1 MKKFKEH
8 GAYVLLGAAL
18 VLASA
23 CSKDGAY
30 DDLTKSDGIYLTIGL
45 SDEGFTL
52 PLGSTDK
59 IFLTEMIDSLDSES
73 IHIDE
78 DGQYYVGISGDMG
91 STDFSIRDIKLD
103 MDPEIESREFSL
115 FLDYNWGPLQPI
127 LDSRNEGDPLDD
139 LSVLGHKIISD
150 NIWAGTGVEKTEFVI
165 SARNVDR
172 ALKDLYTATFRED
185 SKATLSLTLNNLP
198 CASEE
203 YTITLHDVCVVLPSY
218 VNLSHGV
225 SKVPYPT
232 DSIKDLGE
240 NGTITLTKPAGA
252 TSVSWTSHEFIING
266 LHMPEDAPQPVI
278 NGRIDRIDTLI
289 LIATT
294 EISSMAVSAT
304 DLKVGPKNAE
314 GHRTAVFK
322 NPVQV
327 NTSLDVLS
335 CHLASVDGRFDP
347 YIAPAQSTVYFEIS
361 DNLNFLKDDDVVL
374 DVANPT
380 FHIHMDNP
388 CKAKL
393 IAQMSVEADNGRSA
407 EFKDVIIRP
416 TENNILDLWFSAL
429 DDDPAHDR
437 YACPTLNKLIQP
449 FPNSFDV
456 KLEAN
461 VDTVGHY
468 LLEVGKREDI
478 TGDYEVRIP
487 FLFNAI
493 DLTYDE
499 EIEDVFD
506 DDMSDYVST
515 IQDVTMSFSVIN
527 AIPLNLAL
535 TIDGRDKNGNEDP
548 SLVKCTPT
556 TIAAGSLANPVT
568 SRVATKVSIP
578 DVSAV
583 KDLIVRVR
591 VHGEGCDLNGHQYVK
606 FEDMKMT
613 LRDLT
618 IDCNEK

>member
-1 MKKFKEH
+1 
-8 GAYVLLGAAL
+8 
-18 VLASA
+18 
-23 CSKDGAY
+23 
-30 DDLTKSDGIYLTIGL
+30 
-45 SDEGFTL
+45 
-52 PLGSTDK
+52 
-59 IFLTEMIDSLDSES
+59 
-73 IHIDE
+73 
-78 DGQYYVGISGDMG
+78 
-91 STDFSIRDIKLD
+91 
-103 MDPEIESREFSL
+103 
-115 FLDYNWGPLQPI
+115 
-127 LDSRNEGDPLDD
+127 
-139 LSVLGHKIISD
+139 
-150 NIWAGTGVEKTEFVI
+150 
-165 SARNVDR
+165 
-172 ALKDLYTATFRED
+172 
-185 SKATLSLTLNNLP
+185 
-198 CASEE
+198 
-203 YTITLHDVCVVLPSY
+203 
-218 VNLSHGV
+218 
-225 SKVPYPT
+225 
-232 DSIKDLGE
+232 
-240 NGTITLTKPAGA
+240 
-252 TSVSWTSHEFIING
+252 
-266 LHMPEDAPQPVI
+266 
-278 NGRIDRIDTLI
+278 
-289 LIATT
+289 
-294 EISSMAVSAT
+294 
-304 DLKVGPKNAE
+304 
-314 GHRTAVFK
+314 
-322 NPVQV
+322 
-327 NTSLDVLS
+327 
-335 CHLASVDGRFDP
+335 LASVDGRFDP

-361 DNLNFLKDDDVVL
+361 DNLDFLKKDDVVL

-429 DDDPAHDR
+429 DDDPARDR

-449 FPNSFDV
+449 FPGSFDV

-461 VDTVGHY
+461 VDTIGHY

-527 AIPLNLAL
+527 TIPLNLAL
-535 TIDGRDKNGNEDP
+535 TIVGRDKNGNEDP
-548 SLVKCTPT
+548 SLVKSTPT

-568 SRVATKVSIP
+568 SRVATNVSIP

-591 VHGEGCDLNGHQYVK
+591 VHGEGSDLNGHQYVK